1 MNAQEF
7 DVGTGNHLLFTDV
20 DSAAEVGAYA
30 SLLLAM
36 SDSRPLF
43 LRQVSQVLNLY

>member
-7 DVGTGNHLLFTDV
+7 DVGTGNHLLFNDI
-20 DSAAEVGAYA
+20 DGAAEVGAFA

-36 SDSRPLF
+36 SDRRPLF
-43 LRQVSQVLNLY
+43 LRQVSQY